1 MDGGADLLINF
12 SLFQS
17 VQPFIKGKHY
27 LSTKIMTTPILKLK
41 L

>member
-1 MDGGADLLINF
+1 MGGGADLLINF
-12 SLFQS
+12 SLFKS
-17 VQPFIKGKHY
+17 VPPFIKYKQN